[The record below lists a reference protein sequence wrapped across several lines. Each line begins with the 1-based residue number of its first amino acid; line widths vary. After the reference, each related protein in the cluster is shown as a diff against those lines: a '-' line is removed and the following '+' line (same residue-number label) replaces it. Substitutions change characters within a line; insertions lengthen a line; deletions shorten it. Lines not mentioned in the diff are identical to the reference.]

1 MRARAGAGPT
11 LNASFEPAS
20 PQGASARLAEM
31 LAVPGATDGA
41 REPRRHCTVNV
52 VDPETWVNTEFTMT
66 FIVAVIS
73 AEAWPVPP
81 VTV

>member
-20 PQGASARLAEM
+20 ADET
-31 LAVPGATDGA
+31 AVSISKTGATDGA
-41 REPRRHCTVNV
+41 REPRRHCTVRV
-52 VDPETWVNTEFTMT
+52 ADPETWVNTEFTMT

>member
-1 MRARAGAGPT
+1 
-11 LNASFEPAS
+11 
-20 PQGASARLAEM
+20 M